1 MLALAN
7 DIYCITKITVCQY
20 KLQFGL
26 KIRLCLI
33 FKFTYD
39 TMVKVTKYRK
49 DLLKLNQK
57 EILDKKTAVHI
68 VQKVITETKKAVI
81 GKDDIIIKIVLAIL
95 SKGHVLLEDIP
106 GVGKTTLAMAFSKA
120 FALDCNRVQFT
131 PDVLPSDIVG
141 FTILNKTTG
150 KFEYHH
156 GACNCN
162 LFLADEINRT
172 SSKTQSAL
180 LEIMEEGRV
189 SVDGETRPLPR
200 PFFVI
205 ATQNP
210 VGSAG
215 TQLLPESQLDRF
227 MIKLSMGYPD
237 LESEMNIL
245 KSKSNSNPLD
255 SVNQVATAN
264 DIILLQN
271 TVENVH
277 VDDLI
282 YEYVA
287 KLVKLTRKHELIKL
301 GVSPRGTIALMNITK
316 AVALLKG
323 REYVIPDDVHYIF
336 KDVVSHR
343 LILSP
348 QARINNTTSKEVA
361 KNVLNNVP
369 IPKLTTV

>member
-1 MLALAN
+1 M
-7 DIYCITKITVCQY
+7 
-20 KLQFGL
+20 
-26 KIRLCLI
+26 
-33 FKFTYD
+33 
-39 TMVKVTKYRK
+39 
-49 DLLKLNQK
+49 NQK
-57 EILDKKTAVHI
+57 NTLDKKTAVHI
-68 VQKVITETKKAVI
+68 VQQVITETKKAVI
-81 GKDDIIIKIVLAIL
+81 GKDDIIIKIILALI
-95 SKGHVLLEDIP
+95 SKGHILLEDIP

-120 FALDCNRVQFT
+120 FNLKCNRVQFT

-141 FTILNKTTG
+141 FTILNKVTNT
-150 KFEYHH
+150 FEYRH

-180 LEIMEEGRV
+180 LEIMEESRV
-189 SVDGETRPLPR
+189 SVDGITRDLPK

-210 VGSAG
+210 TGSAG

-237 LESEMNIL
+237 FESEVSIL
-245 KSKSNSNPLD
+245 KSKKDSNPLD
-255 SVNQVATAN
+255 TVNQVATAE

-271 TVENVH
+271 TVESVF
-277 VDDLI
+277 VDDKV

-287 KLVKLTRKHELIKL
+287 TLVKQTRNHAMVKL
-301 GVSPRGTIALMNITK
+301 GVSPRGAIALMSITK

-323 REYVIPDDVHYIF
+323 RTYVIPDDVSFIF

-348 QARINNTTSKEVA
+348 QARINNTTAIEVA
-361 KNVLNNVP
+361 NDILSNTSVP
-369 IPKLTTV
+369 KIVRV

>member
-1 MLALAN
+1 MEH
-7 DIYCITKITVCQY
+7 KQV
-20 KLQFGL
+20 
-26 KIRLCLI
+26 
-33 FKFTYD
+33 
-39 TMVKVTKYRK
+39 
-49 DLLKLNQK
+49 
-57 EILDKKTAVHI
+57 LDKKTAVYT
-68 VQKVITETKKAVI
+68 VQKVISETKKAVI
-81 GKDDIIIKIVLAIL
+81 GKDDIIIKIILAIL

-120 FALDCNRVQFT
+120 LSLECNRVQFT

-141 FTILNKTTG
+141 FTILNKATG
-150 KFEYHH
+150 KFEYRS

-180 LEIMEEGRV
+180 LEVMEEGRV
-189 SVDGETRPLPR
+189 SVDGVTRELPK

-210 VGSAG
+210 TGSAG

-237 LESEMNIL
+237 LKSEVNIL
-245 KSKSNSNPLD
+245 KTKSNKNPLD
-255 SVNQVATAN
+255 DVQKITEAE
-264 DIILLQN
+264 DILLLQN
-271 TVENVH
+271 TVESIH
-277 VDDLI
+277 VDDKV

-287 KLVKLTRKHELIKL
+287 TLSKSTRNHEMIKL
-301 GVSPRGTIALMNITK
+301 GVSPRGTLALMNISK

-323 REYVIPDDVHYIF
+323 RNFVIPEDVAFIF

-348 QARINNTTSKEVA
+348 QARINNVTTTELCKDILKSVPVPEISKV
-361 KNVLNNVP
+361 
-369 IPKLTTV
+369 

>member
-1 MLALAN
+1 M
-7 DIYCITKITVCQY
+7 K
-20 KLQFGL
+20 
-26 KIRLCLI
+26 
-33 FKFTYD
+33 
-39 TMVKVTKYRK
+39 
-49 DLLKLNQK
+49 QK

-68 VQKVITETKKAVI
+68 VQDVINETKKAVI
-81 GKDDIIIKIVLAIL
+81 GKDEIIIKIILAIL

-120 FALDCNRVQFT
+120 FSLDCNRVQFT

-141 FTILNKTTG
+141 FTILNKATG
-150 KFEYHH
+150 KFEYKH

-189 SVDGETRPLPR
+189 SVDGVTRDLPK

-210 VGSAG
+210 SGSAG

-237 LESEMNIL
+237 LESEVNIL
-245 KSKSNSNPLD
+245 KAKKDSNPLD
-255 SVNQVATAN
+255 DVEQVAQAE
-264 DIILLQN
+264 DIVLLQN
-271 TVENVH
+271 TVENIF
-277 VDDLI
+277 VDDKV

-287 KLVKLTRKHELIKL
+287 KLTNETRNHEMIKL
-301 GVSPRGTIALMNITK
+301 GVSPRGTLALMSITK

-323 REYVIPDDVHYIF
+323 RTYVIPDDVSFIF
-336 KDVVSHR
+336 KDVVAHR

-348 QARINNTTSKEVA
+348 QARINNTSARQVAVDILKKVPVPTISKV
-361 KNVLNNVP
+361 
-369 IPKLTTV
+369 

>member
-1 MLALAN
+1 M
-7 DIYCITKITVCQY
+7 K
-20 KLQFGL
+20 
-26 KIRLCLI
+26 
-33 FKFTYD
+33 
-39 TMVKVTKYRK
+39 
-49 DLLKLNQK
+49 QK

-68 VQKVITETKKAVI
+68 VQDVINETKKAVI
-81 GKDDIIIKIVLAIL
+81 GKDEIIIKIILAIL

-120 FALDCNRVQFT
+120 FSLDCNRVQFT

-141 FTILNKTTG
+141 FTILNKATG
-150 KFEYHH
+150 KFEYKH

-189 SVDGETRPLPR
+189 SVDGVTRDLPK

-210 VGSAG
+210 SGSAG

-237 LESEMNIL
+237 LESEVNIL
-245 KSKSNSNPLD
+245 KAKKDSNPLD
-255 SVNQVATAN
+255 DVEQVAQAD
-264 DIILLQN
+264 DIVLLQN
-271 TVENVH
+271 TVENIF
-277 VDDLI
+277 VDDKV

-287 KLVKLTRKHELIKL
+287 KLTNETRNHEMIKL
-301 GVSPRGTIALMNITK
+301 GVSPRGTLALMSITK

-323 REYVIPDDVHYIF
+323 RTYVIPDDVSFIF
-336 KDVVSHR
+336 KDVVAHR

-348 QARINNTTSKEVA
+348 QARINNTSARQVAVDILKKVPVPTISKV
-361 KNVLNNVP
+361 
-369 IPKLTTV
+369 

>member
-1 MLALAN
+1 
-7 DIYCITKITVCQY
+7 
-20 KLQFGL
+20 
-26 KIRLCLI
+26 
-33 FKFTYD
+33 
-39 TMVKVTKYRK
+39 VK
-49 DLLKLNQK
+49 QK

-68 VQKVITETKKAVI
+68 VQDVINETKKAVI
-81 GKDDIIIKIVLAIL
+81 GKDEIIIKIILAIL

-120 FALDCNRVQFT
+120 FSLDCNRVQFT

-141 FTILNKTTG
+141 FTILNKATG
-150 KFEYHH
+150 KFEYKH

-189 SVDGETRPLPR
+189 SVDGVTRDLPK

-210 VGSAG
+210 SGSAG

-237 LESEMNIL
+237 LESEVNIL
-245 KSKSNSNPLD
+245 KAKKDSNPLD
-255 SVNQVATAN
+255 DVEQVAQAD
-264 DIILLQN
+264 DIVLLQN
-271 TVENVH
+271 TVENIF
-277 VDDLI
+277 VDDKV

-287 KLVKLTRKHELIKL
+287 KLTNETRNHEMIKL
-301 GVSPRGTIALMNITK
+301 GVSPRGTLALMSITK

-323 REYVIPDDVHYIF
+323 RTYVIPDDVSFIF
-336 KDVVSHR
+336 KDVVAHR

-348 QARINNTTSKEVA
+348 QARINNTSARQVAVDILKKVPVPTISKV
-361 KNVLNNVP
+361 
-369 IPKLTTV
+369 

>member
-1 MLALAN
+1 
-7 DIYCITKITVCQY
+7 
-20 KLQFGL
+20 L
-26 KIRLCLI
+26 K
-33 FKFTYD
+33 
-39 TMVKVTKYRK
+39 
-49 DLLKLNQK
+49 QK

-68 VQKVITETKKAVI
+68 VQRVITETKKAVI
-81 GKDDIIIKIVLAIL
+81 GKDDIIIKIILAIL

-120 FALDCNRVQFT
+120 FSLDCNRVQFT

-141 FTILNKTTG
+141 FTILNKVTG
-150 KFEYHH
+150 KFEYRN
-156 GACNCN
+156 GACHCN

-189 SVDGETRPLPR
+189 SVDGVTRELPK

-210 VGSAG
+210 TGSAG

-227 MIKLSMGYPD
+227 MVKLSMGYPD
-237 LESEMNIL
+237 LESEVSIL
-245 KSKSNSNPLD
+245 KSKKNSNPLD
-255 SVNQVATAN
+255 DVNQVAQAE

-271 TVENVH
+271 TVENIF
-277 VDDLI
+277 VDDKV

-287 KLVKLTRKHELIKL
+287 RLIRETRNHQMIKL
-301 GVSPRGTIALMNITK
+301 GISPRGSLALMSITK

-323 REYVIPDDVHYIF
+323 RDYVIPDDVSFIF
-336 KDVVSHR
+336 KDVASHR
-343 LILSP
+343 IILSP
-348 QARINNTTSKEVA
+348 QARINNTTAIDVSTEILK
-361 KNVLNNVP
+361 KTPVP
-369 IPKLTTV
+369 SITMV

>member
-1 MLALAN
+1 M
-7 DIYCITKITVCQY
+7 K
-20 KLQFGL
+20 
-26 KIRLCLI
+26 
-33 FKFTYD
+33 
-39 TMVKVTKYRK
+39 
-49 DLLKLNQK
+49 QK

-68 VQKVITETKKAVI
+68 VQNVINETKKAVI
-81 GKDDIIIKIVLAIL
+81 GKDEIIIKIILAIL
-95 SKGHVLLEDIP
+95 AKGHVLLEDIP

-120 FALDCNRVQFT
+120 FSLECNRVQFT

-141 FTILNKTTG
+141 FTILNSTTG
-150 KFEYHH
+150 KFEYKF

-189 SVDGETRPLPR
+189 SVDGITRELPN

-210 VGSAG
+210 SGSAG

-227 MIKLSMGYPD
+227 MVKLSMGYPD
-237 LESEMNIL
+237 LESEINIL
-245 KSKSNSNPLD
+245 KAKKDSNPLD
-255 SVNQVATAN
+255 DVQQVAKSE

-271 TVENVH
+271 TVESVF
-277 VDDLI
+277 VDDKI
-282 YEYVA
+282 YNYVA
-287 KLVKLTRKHELIKL
+287 KLIKETRNHEMIKL

-323 REYVIPDDVHYIF
+323 RTYVIPDDVSFIF
-336 KDVVSHR
+336 KDVVAHR

-348 QARINNTTSKEVA
+348 QARISNTSA
-361 KNVLNNVP
+361 RNVSVDILKRVP
-369 IPKLTTV
+369 VPTISRV

>member
-1 MLALAN
+1 M
-7 DIYCITKITVCQY
+7 K
-20 KLQFGL
+20 
-26 KIRLCLI
+26 
-33 FKFTYD
+33 
-39 TMVKVTKYRK
+39 
-49 DLLKLNQK
+49 QK

-68 VQKVITETKKAVI
+68 VQDVINETKKAVI
-81 GKDDIIIKIVLAIL
+81 GKDEIIIKIILAIL

-120 FALDCNRVQFT
+120 FSLDCNRVQFT

-141 FTILNKTTG
+141 FTILNKVTG
-150 KFEYHH
+150 KFEYKS

-189 SVDGETRPLPR
+189 SVDGITRDLPS

-210 VGSAG
+210 SGSAG

-227 MIKLSMGYPD
+227 MVKLSMGYPD
-237 LESEMNIL
+237 LNSEVNIL
-245 KSKSNSNPLD
+245 KSKKDSNPLND
-255 SVNQVATAN
+255 VEQVARAE

-271 TVENVH
+271 TVESIV
-277 VDDLI
+277 VDDKV

-287 KLVKLTRKHELIKL
+287 KLTNETRHHEMVKL
-301 GVSPRGTIALMNITK
+301 GVSPRGTLALMSITK

-323 REYVIPDDVHYIF
+323 RTYVIPDDVSFIF
-336 KDVVSHR
+336 KDVVAHR

-348 QARINNTTSKEVA
+348 QARINDTSA
-361 KNVLNNVP
+361 KQVSIDILKKVP
-369 IPKLTTV
+369 VPSVSKV

>member
-1 MLALAN
+1 
-7 DIYCITKITVCQY
+7 
-20 KLQFGL
+20 
-26 KIRLCLI
+26 LI
-33 FKFTYD
+33 FKISYAKIIKALHKKKGLIN
-39 TMVKVTKYRK
+39 V
-49 DLLKLNQK
+49 NQEK
-57 EILDKKTAVHI
+57 ETFDRRTAIQI
-68 VQKVITETKKAVI
+68 VQQVIKETKKAVI

-120 FALDCNRVQFT
+120 FSLDCKRIQFT

-141 FTILNKTTG
+141 FTILNKATG
-150 KFEYHH
+150 KFEYRH

-180 LEIMEEGRV
+180 LEIMEEGKV
-189 SVDGETRPLPR
+189 SVDGQTRELPK

-210 VGSAG
+210 TGSAG

-237 LESEMNIL
+237 LESEINIL
-245 KSKSNSNPLD
+245 KSKKDSNPLD
-255 SVNQVATAN
+255 YVQQVAQAS
-264 DIILLQN
+264 DIVMLQN
-271 TVENVH
+271 TVEQVH
-277 VDDLI
+277 VDDKI
-282 YEYVA
+282 YQYVA
-287 KLVKLTRKHELIKL
+287 TLVNKTRDNDMIKL
-301 GVSPRGTIALMNITK
+301 GVSPRGTLALMNISK

-323 REYVIPDDVHYIF
+323 RDYVIPDDIHFIF
-336 KDVVSHR
+336 NDVVSHR

-348 QARINNTTSKEVA
+348 QARMGNVTAQEVSQSILDTVA
-361 KNVLNNVP
+361 
-369 IPKLTTV
+369 IPEITKV

>member
-1 MLALAN
+1 M
-7 DIYCITKITVCQY
+7 K
-20 KLQFGL
+20 
-26 KIRLCLI
+26 
-33 FKFTYD
+33 
-39 TMVKVTKYRK
+39 
-49 DLLKLNQK
+49 QK

-68 VQKVITETKKAVI
+68 VQNVISETKKAVI
-81 GKDDIIIKIVLAIL
+81 GKDEIIIKIILAML

-120 FALDCNRVQFT
+120 FSLNCNRVQFT

-141 FTILNKTTG
+141 FTILNKVTG
-150 KFEYHH
+150 KFEYKA

-180 LEIMEEGRV
+180 LEIMEESRV
-189 SVDGETRPLPR
+189 SVDGVTRELPK

-210 VGSAG
+210 SGSAG

-227 MIKLSMGYPD
+227 MIKLSMGYPN
-237 LESEMNIL
+237 LESEISIL
-245 KSKSNSNPLD
+245 KSKKDSNPLD
-255 SVNQVATAN
+255 EVQQVAEAQ

-271 TVENVH
+271 TVENIF
-277 VDDLI
+277 VDDKV

-287 KLVKLTRKHELIKL
+287 KLTNATRNHEMIKL
-301 GVSPRGTIALMNITK
+301 GVSPRGTLALMNITK

-323 REYVIPDDVHYIF
+323 RTYVIPDDVSFIF

-348 QARINNTTSKEVA
+348 QARISNTSARQVA
-361 KNVLNNVP
+361 VDVLKKVP
-369 IPKLTTV
+369 VPTITKV